1 MKKILRGIGWR
12 RFSIVLA
19 TLPSLWPARQ
29 VLAHPG
35 TGIVIDQAGNVYF
48 VDMVSGVWKVDTAG
62 RLTHLPGPGFHW
74 MALDERERL
83 RGATLPSGS
92 AGEVVRL
99 ANQPTLIL
107 ASDYPVSMG
116 QDGSLYYPS
125 HRAPGALQILRIP
138 PSGSTAVAAT
148 LPARAG
154 ERELRE
160 LNGIALGR
168 DGSVYYTE
176 NDAVRRIDSRG
187 AVSTI
192 AQELSPAGCRAVA
205 GIDAGAGPLLRGFA
219 VDSSGTVYAA
229 ATGCAA
235 VVKISSRGEI
245 TTLYRSPGDWSPTGI
260 ALFGNSVYVLE
271 FLGAGSDD
279 RRAMVPR
286 VTKIE
291 PTGTTRVIATVRR

>member
-1 MKKILRGIGWR
+1 MRKHCKRIGRLRVYA
-12 RFSIVLA
+12 VLA
-19 TLPSLWPARQ
+19 ALSSLLPARE

-48 VDMVSGVWKVDTAG
+48 VDMVSGVWKIDTSG

-74 MALDERERL
+74 LALDERERL

-99 ANQPTLIL
+99 ANQPTLLL
-107 ASDYPVSMG
+107 ASDYPVSIG
-116 QDGSLYYPS
+116 PDGSLYYPS

-148 LPARAG
+148 LPARSG

-168 DGSVYYTE
+168 DASVYYTE

-187 AVSTI
+187 SVSTV
-192 AQELSPAGCRAVA
+192 AQKVSPAGCKAVPGIGA
-205 GIDAGAGPLLRGFA
+205 GDGPLLRGFA
-219 VDSSGTVYAA
+219 VDASGTIYGA

-245 TTLYRSPGDWSPTGI
+245 STLYRSPGDWSPTGI

-286 VTKIE
+286 VTKIDSD
-291 PTGTTRVIATVRR
+291 GTTRVIATVRR